1 MSATAA
7 RRNGERSVAMA
18 ICPTA
23 RMKAPA
29 VKPTRIAPVSPAPLR
44 WATKPAATAAKN
56 GRAWTASVNVA
67 LQKMWRTRDKRFYG
81 VQKPAPYATYLRV
94 DDRCPPSSVEDRSC
108 TTNYLSGQPLL
119 LDIER
124 DPMRS
129 LASAS

>member
-1 MSATAA
+1 MIVIGIILSFVSLGLLCWLLFALLCAQPHKSA
-7 RRNGERSVAMA
+7 
-18 ICPTA
+18 
-23 RMKAPA
+23 
-29 VKPTRIAPVSPAPLR
+29 
-44 WATKPAATAAKN
+44 
-56 GRAWTASVNVA
+56 NVA
-67 LQKMWRTRDKRFYG
+67 LQKMWRTRDKRFCG